1 MAYSLAGGVSASRW
15 AGQKHFA
22 SDLVIGSALG
32 GYVGRQVFLS
42 DLLQRRRHSEIW
54 HRSAGERGARKPR
67 PFTKLEIS
75 DPLIFL
81 WTVGS
86 TRRSTREDIPA
97 PSIVIARTAFY
108 SDAQYI
114 SGYNNDGRLMG
125 TWIGRAAQGELIRTN
140 YRLSPRKK
148 VGLELRHRKI
158 DR

>member
-1 MAYSLAGGVSASRW
+1 MSWGIASVIAYEYPGFLTQLLAYSLAGGVSASRW

-75 DPLIFL
+75 DPLNIPLDSWVYPALDEGGYTSPVNGYCADCFL
-81 WTVGS
+81 
-86 TRRSTREDIPA
+86 
-97 PSIVIARTAFY
+97 
-108 SDAQYI
+108 Q
-114 SGYNNDGRLMG
+114 
-125 TWIGRAAQGELIRTN
+125 
-140 YRLSPRKK
+140 
-148 VGLELRHRKI
+148 
-158 DR
+158 